1 MGTPIANAYGPRLL
15 PLAYHRRSAFY
26 DRTNA
31 LDTSVGNHWQPME
44 IRGYQ
49 GWNGRSN
56 VDATKIRSFSSH
68 EGCTYL
74 YKQRVHKVM
83 DAARYVTRL
92 DKHVTE
98 RRSILAWPRA
108 STFIVREQPPY
119 SANNGSP
126 LVLRG
131 KREIDFTPL
140 IYARR
145 SSEKYEAFVKD
156 GPFHFNPLQSG
167 DSSHKYPGSRA
178 SVKRLGSTFNRY
190 KKSSDSIDKYL
201 LPTYVDNR

>member
-31 LDTSVGNHWQPME
+31 LDTSV
-44 IRGYQ
+44 
-49 GWNGRSN
+49 
-56 VDATKIRSFSSH
+56 
-68 EGCTYL
+68 
-74 YKQRVHKVM
+74 
-83 DAARYVTRL
+83 
-92 DKHVTE
+92 
-98 RRSILAWPRA
+98 
-108 STFIVREQPPY
+108 
-119 SANNGSP
+119 ANNGSP

-178 SVKRLGSTFNRY
+178 SVKRLGSTFVR
-190 KKSSDSIDKYL
+190 SIHW
-201 LPTYVDNR
+201 RI

>member
-31 LDTSVGNHWQPME
+31 LDTSVSKYVVG
-44 IRGYQ
+44 
-49 GWNGRSN
+49 
-56 VDATKIRSFSSH
+56 
-68 EGCTYL
+68 TYTS
-74 YKQRVHKVM
+74 KRVHKVM
-83 DAARYVTRL
+83 DAAWYVTRL

-156 GPFHFNPLQSG
+156 GPFHFNPLQSR

-178 SVKRLGSTFNRY
+178 SVKRLGST
-190 KKSSDSIDKYL
+190 SIEIS
-201 LPTYVDNR
+201 